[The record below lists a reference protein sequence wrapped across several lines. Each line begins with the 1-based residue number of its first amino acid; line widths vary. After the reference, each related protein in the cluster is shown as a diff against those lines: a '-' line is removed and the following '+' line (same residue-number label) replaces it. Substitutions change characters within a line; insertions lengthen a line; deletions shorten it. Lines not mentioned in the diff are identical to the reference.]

1 MRTHAFHRPGKRAA
15 ARLRAIR
22 LRAAEWKRRAR
33 QSLTLALITAGT
45 ASVAPFAHA
54 QMGQMGMAPAAGV
67 VNRAVGGF
75 KELNANGPGWLY
87 YGINAADRGL
97 GYNGSYMTLGAF
109 VPYAQDGLG
118 GLWAADARSHLSEYG
133 GYFGNFGLVRK
144 QFLGGSLLGIG
155 VYYDYDADA
164 LQYPIYGT
172 CGTETFGQFGNVYNQ
187 VGVSA
192 EWLTDFGNL
201 RSNGYMPV
209 GTTAYTVGA
218 PGYAFHDNFVMCKY
232 GLDAALTGADLEVGA
247 YIPGLSDWAGMI
259 SVGGYALGNAR
270 YDWKQGSLA
279 GTDVVPWFGGVY
291 TRLDMTFVENWDFS
305 LQANNDSYFDWT
317 GFARLT
323 YRMGGSR
330 RRNVPDQMEQPM
342 MRNEHIVRA
351 HQTPE
356 VALNPSTGTPWN
368 VIHVNNAAAGDG
380 NGTAQ
385 SPFTTVAAANAAAI
399 NPWDIVLVNPGTG
412 AAYDAAVGLSTTFS
426 PLAANQY
433 FIGDGAAFFIPTV
446 CCGPLNIGTA
456 SGLRPV
462 LTNPTGASIN
472 LTNGLVVNNFD
483 IVGSQVGI
491 LGTGNLSSGI
501 QRPGFP
507 PYDSAVG
514 ASVVNN
520 VAITG
525 TQIAGQ
531 TGVMLDNATGDA
543 AFQNTVITNMT
554 KAGFAVNG
562 GDPNVDFNGTIQNDV
577 ATNGGFVSP
586 VVDIVGT
593 TGGEIN
599 LAVGTAPAGSTIP
612 NRIVDNG
619 GAGITIADNTGGT
632 INVGNATLTNTQ
644 ATAID
649 VQNSLATINVTDTAI
664 VKDTPGTAVNVDGG
678 APVFDYK
685 GTITNQQ
692 GNMLHVNATTGG
704 SVALTSPA
712 GSPFTDNGDGILVEN
727 SAGDVTVKGAAINS
741 QQEGILVQNSSGVN
755 TFNDVTISGATTAGV
770 SLQNNTGIDQFNNL
784 NIQTTGATGFLA
796 NTAATVNV
804 TGNSNVNTTG
814 APAVSMTN
822 VSAANVA
829 FNTISSTDSPGNGVL
844 LDAVS
849 GAVQATNVTVDT
861 SSGSGFVVRNSSDL
875 DLQVAKATIVTA
887 AAPGANGIEV
897 TNSTS
902 PAGGAIEFQNVD
914 VTTSQGTG
922 VLTSNSDLV
931 KIGTGTVDATGG
943 AAVSATGSNLD
954 IVLTGASSTNS
965 TSNGINLV
973 GNSGSVAIAQT
984 TITAPAGVGINVVDN
999 VPGFIANFGVTSVS
1013 NPGTIGVNI
1022 TNATSPTPTI
1032 LTSFDSLNIA
1042 TTNATG
1048 FRAVNGGTINFNSP
1062 ATVAATGGPA
1072 VVIENTAGTTNSVVG
1087 SGFTFSDINSTNST
1101 SNGILLRNLNS
1112 NFAVQGSTTIDGANS
1127 TAIQI
1132 LDTQSPAGVYDVR
1145 FNTVTITNR
1154 QSAGLEVD
1162 GIGGQVVVQSLIID
1176 NAAAAPGSAV
1186 SITNTSADG
1195 GRVYV
1200 NSGSVS
1206 DSSGN
1211 AFFVQNAIASI
1222 QNVSIDSPFANGI
1235 LVQALA
1241 GETSTVSYT
1250 GGINTGA
1257 GNDGVLLQASGG
1269 GIVNATVL
1277 QNSIDV
1283 TLNPIEA
1290 IVLDAPSQILLNAAN
1305 NFGTGGGP
1313 PTVGSFVLTN
1323 TAGGILGISQAS
1335 TGDMSITNSGVAVS
1349 TAGVITTSVPVP
1361 TPPPQTP

>member
-1 MRTHAFHRPGKRAA
+1 
-15 ARLRAIR
+15 
-22 LRAAEWKRRAR
+22 
-33 QSLTLALITAGT
+33 
-45 ASVAPFAHA
+45 
-54 QMGQMGMAPAAGV
+54 
-67 VNRAVGGF
+67 
-75 KELNANGPGWLY
+75 
-87 YGINAADRGL
+87 
-97 GYNGSYMTLGAF
+97 
-109 VPYAQDGLG
+109 
-118 GLWAADARSHLSEYG
+118 
-133 GYFGNFGLVRK
+133 
-144 QFLGGSLLGIG
+144 
-155 VYYDYDADA
+155 
-164 LQYPIYGT
+164 
-172 CGTETFGQFGNVYNQ
+172 
-187 VGVSA
+187 
-192 EWLTDFGNL
+192 
-201 RSNGYMPV
+201 
-209 GTTAYTVGA
+209 
-218 PGYAFHDNFVMCKY
+218 
-232 GLDAALTGADLEVGA
+232 
-247 YIPGLSDWAGMI
+247 
-259 SVGGYALGNAR
+259 
-270 YDWKQGSLA
+270 
-279 GTDVVPWFGGVY
+279 
-291 TRLDMTFVENWDFS
+291 
-305 LQANNDSYFDWT
+305 
-317 GFARLT
+317 
-323 YRMGGSR
+323 GGSR

-351 HQTPE
+351 HQTPK

-368 VIHVNNAAAGDG
+368 VIHVNNAAAGAGD
-380 NGTAQ
+380 GTAQ
-385 SPFTTVAAANAAAI
+385 RPFTTVAAANAAAI
-399 NPWDIVLVNPGTG
+399 NPYDIVLVDPGTG
-412 AAYDAAVGLSTTFS
+412 AAYDAAVGLNTTFS

-433 FIGDGAAFFIPTV
+433 FIGDGAAFFIPTA
-446 CCGPLNIGTA
+446 CCGPLNIGTT

-501 QRPGFP
+501 PRPGFP

-525 TQIAGQ
+525 TQLAGQ
-531 TGVMLDNATGDA
+531 TGVLLDNATGDA

-562 GDPNVDFNGTIQNDV
+562 GDPNVDFSGTIQNDV

-612 NRIVDNG
+612 NKIVDNG
-619 GAGITIADNTGGT
+619 GAGIKIADNTGGT

-664 VKDTPGTAVNVDGG
+664 VKDTSGTAVNVNGG

-704 SVALTSPA
+704 SVTLTSPA
-712 GSPFTDNGDGILVEN
+712 GSPFIDNGDGILVEN
-727 SAGDVTVKGAAINS
+727 SAGDVTVKGATINS

-755 TFNDVTISGATTAGV
+755 TFNDVTITGATTAGV
-770 SLQNNTGIDQFNNL
+770 SLQNNTGTDQFNNL

-814 APAVSMTN
+814 AAAISMKN

-829 FNTISSTDSPGNGVL
+829 FNTVSSTDSPGNGVL

-849 GAVQATNVTVDT
+849 GSVQATNVTIDT
-861 SSGSGFVVRNSSDL
+861 SAGSGFAVRNSTGL

-902 PAGGAIEFQNVD
+902 PAGGAIEFKSVD

-922 VLTSNSDLV
+922 VLVSNSDLV

-943 AAVSATGSNLD
+943 AAINATSSKLE
-954 IVLTGASSTNS
+954 IVLAGASSTNS

-973 GNSGSVAIAQT
+973 GNSGSVAVAQT
-984 TITAPAGVGINVVDN
+984 TITAPTGVGINVVDN
-999 VPGFIANFGVTSVS
+999 VPGFIADFGVTSVS

-1022 TNATSPTPTI
+1022 VNAASPTPTI
-1032 LTSFDSLNIA
+1032 FTSFDSLNIA

-1048 FRAVNGGTINFNSP
+1048 FRAINGGTINFNSP
-1062 ATVAATGGPA
+1062 AAVTATGGPA
-1072 VVIENTAGTTNSVVG
+1072 VVIENTTGTTNSVSD
-1087 SGFTFSDINSTNST
+1087 SGFTFGDINSTNST

-1162 GIGGQVVVQSLIID
+1162 GIGGQVIVQSLIID
-1176 NAAAAPGSAV
+1176 NAAAAPGPAV

-1200 NSGSVS
+1200 NSGNIS
-1206 DSSGN
+1206 DSNGN
-1211 AFFVQNAIASI
+1211 GFFVQNAIASI
-1222 QNVSIDSPFANGI
+1222 QNTSIDSPFANGI
-1235 LVQALA
+1235 LVQSLA
-1241 GETSTVSYT
+1241 GETSTVSYS

-1269 GIVNATVL
+1269 GIINASVL

-1283 TLNPIEA
+1283 TLNPVEA

-1313 PTVGSFVLTN
+1313 PTVGSFVLN
-1323 TAGGILGISQAS
+1323 NLAGGVLGISQAS
-1335 TGDMSITNSGVAVS
+1335 TADMTITNSGVAVS
-1349 TAGVITTSVPVP
+1349 TSGVITTSVPVP
-1361 TPPPQTP
+1361 TPPPQSP